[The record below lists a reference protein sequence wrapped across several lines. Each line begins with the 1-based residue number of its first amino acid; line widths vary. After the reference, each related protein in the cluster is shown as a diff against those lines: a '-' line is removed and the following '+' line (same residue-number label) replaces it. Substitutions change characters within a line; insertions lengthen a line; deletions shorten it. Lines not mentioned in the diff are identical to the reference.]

1 MIAEASHARVLCCTA
16 MLAVSFCVHAQSPA
30 PDADPSAPASGAPL
44 APPPLATVQPGTVP
58 PPPPPVAAPRPK
70 QRMSALALVPDWKK
84 LERLSNIL
92 SREEFEGVFSKIY
105 SNGNAGPVPWTITPE
120 AISIETGPG
129 TPPVRIAFRSPS
141 ADEALLPRFW
151 RKPSELPKLK
161 PGEPPL
167 TGLHIALDPGH
178 IGGSY
183 ATMEERWLSMAPGEA
198 IMEGHLV
205 LEVANLLKIKLEALG
220 ARVSLVR
227 TQEAPV
233 TTAKPADFRDQALT
247 ILKEAGIA
255 APADRY
261 DGVKGDAKF
270 ATLQYQ
276 EEKLFYRVSE
286 IRARAARVNGE
297 LKPDLV
303 LCLHLNADEW
313 GDPGR
318 PSFSPNNHFHL
329 LINGC
334 YSNDELHLDDVRF
347 DMFERLFARIHEEE
361 RALADPLAAA
371 VAKETGLAP
380 FTYPHQNARRVSSS
394 PYVWARNLL
403 ANRLYQCPVIYFEPY
418 VMNNEQTYHRLLLG
432 PFVGRTLMGSELVTS
447 PQEDYARGV
456 ALGLEQYYTKARGQ

>member
-205 LEVANLLKIKLEALG
+205 LEVANLLKIK
-220 ARVSLVR
+220 
-227 TQEAPV
+227 
-233 TTAKPADFRDQALT
+233 
-247 ILKEAGIA
+247 
-255 APADRY
+255 
-261 DGVKGDAKF
+261 
-270 ATLQYQ
+270 
-276 EEKLFYRVSE
+276 
-286 IRARAARVNGE
+286 
-297 LKPDLV
+297 
-303 LCLHLNADEW
+303 
-313 GDPGR
+313 
-318 PSFSPNNHFHL
+318 
-329 LINGC
+329 
-334 YSNDELHLDDVRF
+334 
-347 DMFERLFARIHEEE
+347 
-361 RALADPLAAA
+361 
-371 VAKETGLAP
+371 
-380 FTYPHQNARRVSSS
+380 
-394 PYVWARNLL
+394 
-403 ANRLYQCPVIYFEPY
+403 
-418 VMNNEQTYHRLLLG
+418 
-432 PFVGRTLMGSELVTS
+432 
-447 PQEDYARGV
+447 
-456 ALGLEQYYTKARGQ
+456 